1 MQSLGAGLS
10 HGRNLA
16 AGCVVFLMTVAG
28 LCAAPLPSKPQT
40 YIEDRAGLIDPAAAG
55 RLRGELEQ
63 FERDTSTQ
71 ILVATFP
78 ALPQGEVME
87 DFTVR
92 TAHAWGVGRK
102 AEDNGAVLFVFRDD
116 RKMRIEVGYGLEGA
130 IPDSVAARILNNELR
145 PRFRSGDFTGG
156 ITAAVHS
163 LMAASKGEYKG
174 TGRTLAE
181 GTGSQRGT
189 FFTLILFLVFSW
201 LMYRFLR
208 RWFTGSV
215 YRSSGRRMILFP
227 DISIPRGRGSWGGG
241 SGGGFHGGGGGFSG
255 GGGGFGGGGASGSW

>member
-1 MQSLGAGLS
+1 MQSLVAGPWCWRGL
-10 HGRNLA
+10 
-16 AGCVVFLMTVAG
+16 AGCVVLLMTLAG
-28 LCAAPLPSKPQT
+28 LCAAPLPARPQT
-40 YIEDRAGLIDPAAAG
+40 HVEDRAGMIDPAAAG
-55 RLRGELEQ
+55 RLRAELEQ
-63 FERDTSTQ
+63 FERETSNQ

-78 ALPQGEVME
+78 SLPQGEVME
-87 DFTVR
+87 DFTVK
-92 TAHAWGVGRK
+92 TAHAWGAGRK

-156 ITAAVHS
+156 ITAAVQA

-174 TGRTLAE
+174 TGRTLGE
-181 GTGSQRGT
+181 GTGSQEGT
-189 FFTLILFLVFSW
+189 FFTLILFLVFAW
-201 LMYRFLR
+201 LIYRFLR

-227 DISIPRGRGSWGGG
+227 DISIPRGGGSWGGG
-241 SGGGFHGGGGGFSG
+241 GGGGFRGGGGGFSG